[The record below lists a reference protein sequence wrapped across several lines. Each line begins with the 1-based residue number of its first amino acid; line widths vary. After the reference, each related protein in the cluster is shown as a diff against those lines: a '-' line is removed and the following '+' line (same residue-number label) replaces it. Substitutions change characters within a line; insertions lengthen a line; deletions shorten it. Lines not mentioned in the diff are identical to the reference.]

1 MPVRHSLFEILLL
14 RTFATDL
21 LSTCYWALYC
31 CIMLVS
37 GIASGVYPPSP
48 TTKALFPLLP
58 FLSHCLR
65 FPPLYSFPTP
75 MVVVSVSSLWR
86 FWASRSRLDT
96 VTPTSRYIISVSAS
110 YVSFCLSPKIMSGRW
125 ARQLA
130 LVILFRHI
138 RCPIP
143 PGRECVYVLQSVFFS
158 VFCFFVV
165 RHNDS
170 A

>member
-110 YVSFCLSPKIMSGRW
+110 YVSFTILPTPTLPSPPHLLPSCREAPPPLKPARWSGERW
-125 ARQLA
+125 KL
-130 LVILFRHI
+130 
-138 RCPIP
+138 P
-143 PGRECVYVLQSVFFS
+143 PVGSG
-158 VFCFFVV
+158 
-165 RHNDS
+165 
-170 A
+170 AKPT